1 MKTKKGLLLINL
13 GTPDDPGYLSVFKY
27 LRQFLMDP
35 KVITVPYILRFILV
49 SLIIVP
55 FMKGT
60 MIKETRINLRMY
72 GTVITFGSIK
82 NCLKYLKTDKYPGS
96 SGVPRLISNSPFL
109 VFISIFKYWV

>member
-1 MKTKKGLLLINL
+1 
-13 GTPDDPGYLSVFKY
+13 
-27 LRQFLMDP
+27 
-35 KVITVPYILRFILV
+35 
-49 SLIIVP
+49 
-55 FMKGT
+55 

-109 VFISIFKYWV
+109 VFISIFKYWVQYYKNKQNKA